1 MNGKRTRTGRRA
13 ALFLAGLLL
22 LPAVLSCGRV
32 DRSRSVVLW
41 EQMDPQ
47 EQALFD
53 QHLAEFRQRH
63 PEFAEFQINR
73 VHYRVED
80 LPTQF
85 QTAALAYGGP
95 NLVYGPAD
103 KIGPFQV
110 MGLLMPVEDL
120 LPAEELERFDP
131 ATLPVLHGQTWGLP
145 DYVGNHLTLV
155 ANKGL
160 VDHLPVDTDDWITQ
174 LEAATRDLDGD
185 GKTDQY
191 GLVFNLLEPFWLI
204 PWLGGFG
211 GWVMD
216 DQGNP
221 TLGTDA
227 MARALG
233 FMQDLKRRGVIPR
246 ECDYPLADT
255 IFMEGRAAF
264 IINGPWSWEGY
275 RAAGID
281 IELTPLPIVS
291 ETGLWPSP
299 MTSAKCYSVNAYI
312 DPATRDCT
320 AALLAWLTS
329 YEVQTDLA
337 RSLSV
342 LPSDLQ
348 ARQLPEFAS
357 DPVMIASRAQIDKG
371 RLMPIIPEM
380 NAIWA
385 SMRPGY
391 QNVMNGEMTP
401 VEAAKFMQERALT
414 TIERMRE

>member
-1 MNGKRTRTGRRA
+1 
-13 ALFLAGLLL
+13 
-22 LPAVLSCGRV
+22 
-32 DRSRSVVLW
+32 
-41 EQMDPQ
+41 MDPQ
-47 EQALFD
+47 EQILFD
-53 QHLAEFRQRH
+53 RHVEIFHERH
-63 PEFAEFQINR
+63 PEYAGFDIHR

-85 QTAALAYGGP
+85 QTAAMAYGGP

-103 KIGPFQV
+103 KIGPFQI

-120 LPAEELERFDP
+120 LPPAELARFDP
-131 ATLPVLHGQTWGLP
+131 GALPTLDGKTWGLP

-155 ANKGL
+155 ANRGL
-160 VDHLPVDTDDWITQ
+160 VDHLPADTDEWIQQ
-174 LEAATRDLDGD
+174 LEALTKDLDGD
-185 GKTDQY
+185 GKPDQY

-216 DQGNP
+216 EQGNP
-221 TLGTDA
+221 TLGSGAMVDA
-227 MARALG
+227 LAFMA
-233 FMQDLKRRGVIPR
+233 DLKARGVIPR

-275 RAAGID
+275 RARGID
-281 IELTPLPIVS
+281 IQLGPIPKVAQ
-291 ETGLWPSP
+291 TGLWPTP

-320 AALLAWLTS
+320 ADLLSWLTS
-329 YEVQTDLA
+329 YEVQAELA
-337 RSLSV
+337 RKMSV
-342 LPSDLQ
+342 LPSDLE
-348 ARQLPEFAS
+348 ARKLPEFES
-357 DPVMIASRAQIDKG
+357 DPVMIASRDQIDKG

-401 VEAAKFMQERALT
+401 AEAAAFMQKRAT
-414 TIERMRE
+414 TAIERMRE